1 MFNPYFRGS
10 KLNSMLKFL
19 RSMSVCFALLFI
31 GYSSLT
37 AQPNS
42 KLDRVDP
49 AFWWVDMVNPELQ
62 IMAYGEDIATTRPEF
77 DYPGV
82 ILDRIV
88 TLENPNYLFLYVQIQ
103 DAQPGTFTINFKR
116 GKKTVA
122 SYDYEL
128 KPRNNDPN
136 IAQGLDASDVMY
148 LLMPDRYTNG
158 NPDNDEIEGMAEGLD
173 RSKPNGRHGGDI
185 VGIQSRIDYMKDLGI
200 TTIWPNPVLEN
211 DMPRESYHGYAITDW
226 YQIDRRLGTNEEYRD
241 FVKAAHDKGLKV
253 MMDQVFNHMGTNSF
267 MIKDL
272 PSTDWIHQWPEF
284 TRSNFTGITL
294 TDPYASDYDVKKMV
308 EGWFDVTMADLNQ
321 EHPQLA
327 DYLIQASIFW
337 IEYAGID
344 GIRMDTYP
352 YNDKEMMA
360 DWVKAVKAEYP
371 DFYLVAETWLPSV
384 HDEAYWQGDDE
395 NFDGYNAYIGS
406 ISDFPLF
413 YAIMDAFRPN
423 GNINKVYETLARDFL
438 YAEDP
443 INNKIFASNHDVNR
457 LFTALEEQPDRV
469 KLALAFTLTTRG
481 IPQLYYGSELMFDGV
496 HEHPHGIARK
506 DMPGGWDGDTANVF
520 TVDGRTELQQ
530 EAYEFTSHLLNWR
543 KDAAA
548 IHTGK
553 LKHYLPQDQVYVYS
567 RYTEDHKVIVIIN
580 NSNEERTIK
589 KSRYAELIGDVDE
602 AYEVI
607 QDKEV
612 TLEEEIKL
620 SPSTA
625 YILDVK

>member
-1 MFNPYFRGS
+1 MIYACRTIGVLLTLLTLS
-10 KLNSMLKFL
+10 
-19 RSMSVCFALLFI
+19 FARL
-31 GYSSLT
+31 Y
-37 AQPNS
+37 AQPTS
-42 KLDRVDP
+42 ELDRVDP

-62 IMAYGEDIATTRPEF
+62 IMAYGEDIATTRPTF

-82 ILDRIV
+82 RIDRIV
-88 TLENPNYLFLYVQIQ
+88 TLENPNYLFLYV
-103 DAQPGTFTINFKR
+103 DLSEAAPGTFTIDFKR
-116 GKKTVA
+116 GRKTVA

-128 KPRNNDPN
+128 KPRNDDPN
-136 IAQGLDASDVMY
+136 IAQGLDPSDVMY

-158 NPDNDEIEGMAEGLD
+158 NPENDEIEGMAEGLN
-173 RSKPNGRHGGDI
+173 RAKPNGRHGGDI
-185 VGIQSRIDYMKDLGI
+185 AGIQSRLDYMKDLGI

-211 DMPRESYHGYAITDW
+211 DMPKESYHGYAITDW
-226 YQIDRRLGTNEEYRD
+226 YQIDRRLGTNEEYRE

-272 PSTDWIHQWPEF
+272 PSPDWIHQWPEF
-284 TRSNFTGITL
+284 TRSNFTGITI
-294 TDPYASDYDVKKMV
+294 TDPYATEYDVKKMT

-352 YNDKEMMA
+352 YNDKDMMA
-360 DWVKAVKAEYP
+360 DWVRAVKAEYP
-371 DFYLVAETWLPSV
+371 DFYLVAETWLPNV

-423 GNINKVYETLARDFL
+423 GNINKIYETLARDFL

-443 INNKIFASNHDVNR
+443 ISNKIFASNHDVNR

-506 DMPGGWDGDTANVF
+506 DMPGGWPGDTANVF
-520 TVDGRTELQQ
+520 TEAGRTPMQQ
-530 EAYEFTSHLLNWR
+530 EAYAFTSRLLNWR
-543 KDAAA
+543 QTASA
-548 IHTGK
+548 IHKGE

-567 RYTEDHKVIVIIN
+567 RYTRDDKVVVIIN
-580 NSNEERTIK
+580 NSQEERTIE
-589 KSRYAELIGDVDE
+589 KSRYAEILGGVSE

-607 QDKEV
+607 QDKKM
-612 TLEEEIKL
+612 TIGDTIQLA
-620 SPSTA
+620 PSTA
-625 YILDVK
+625 YILDVKVP